1 MSFSAIVLAAGS
13 GSRMHSALP
22 KQYMPLEGKPV
33 LYYSLKAFQESPV
46 DEIVLVVPN
55 GDEEYAL
62 KEIVCRFGFDKVHS
76 IAAGQDTRAG
86 SVLNGIK
93 AAKSDHVLIH
103 DSARAFVTGE
113 LIKRMMDAAVAFKAA
128 AAAVPEKNT
137 IKVADSDGYVTS
149 TPDRSTLWEIQTP
162 QGFEKDL
169 LLEGYEKTGGMPSE
183 KITDD
188 AMVVELSGCS
198 KVKLVM
204 GEYTNIKITT
214 PEDLEIG
221 RMILKNR
228 LTSGS

>member
-13 GSRMHSALP
+13 GSRMRSALP

-46 DEIVLVVPN
+46 DEIVLVVPH
-55 GDEEYAL
+55 GDKEYAL

-76 IAAGQDTRAG
+76 IVEGQDTRSG
-86 SVLNGIK
+86 SVLNGIRS
-93 AAKSDHVLIH
+93 AKSDYVLIH

-113 LIKRMMDAAVAFKAA
+113 LIKKMMDAAVTFKAA

-137 IKVADSDGYVTS
+137 IKTADRDGYVTS
-149 TPDRSTLWEIQTP
+149 TPDRSSLWEIQTP
-162 QGFEKDL
+162 QSFDKAL
-169 LLEGYEKTGGMPSE
+169 LLEGYEKTSGLPSE

-188 AMVVELSGCS
+188 AMVVELSGLS

-228 LTSGS
+228 LTS